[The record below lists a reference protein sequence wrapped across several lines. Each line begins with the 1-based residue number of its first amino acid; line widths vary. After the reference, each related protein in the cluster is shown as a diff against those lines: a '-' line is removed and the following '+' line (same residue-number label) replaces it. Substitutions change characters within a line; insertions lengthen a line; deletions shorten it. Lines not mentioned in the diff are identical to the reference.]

1 MACTIWAAL
10 FRGVSTYEHPLDEQ
24 YRTYYRQIR
33 AKNDKEAQYA
43 NVRRELSV
51 SAGTVAGGV

>member
-1 MACTIWAAL
+1 
-10 FRGVSTYEHPLDEQ
+10 VSTYEHPLDEQ